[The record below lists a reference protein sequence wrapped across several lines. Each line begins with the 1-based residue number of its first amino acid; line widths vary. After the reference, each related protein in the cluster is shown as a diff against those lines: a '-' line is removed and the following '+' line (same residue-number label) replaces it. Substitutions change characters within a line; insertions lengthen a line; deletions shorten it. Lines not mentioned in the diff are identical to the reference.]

1 MMFETIH
8 YQVMGAIA
16 TIVLNRPEKL
26 NALNEQM
33 AHELQEALQQAAQD
47 AAVRVIVLTGA
58 GRGFSAGQDLEALQ
72 QRPADFSIGDHLRA
86 GYNALVL
93 LMRAIEP
100 PRIPARNGVAAG
112 PGRRIA
118 LAGDFRLAS
127 DRASFIQAFVKVGL
141 IPDSGSTWL
150 LPRLIGPTRA
160 LELMSSGERLSA
172 HDALTWGLIN
182 RVIPADEFEATVAA
196 WAQRLAEG
204 PTRALGLTKRAFNQ
218 ALTSTL
224 AEALE
229 TEAVLQDVAGATADS
244 REGVRAFMEKRAPV
258 FIGR

>member
-1 MMFETIH
+1 MFETIH
-8 YQVMGAIA
+8 YQVTSAIA

-26 NALNEQM
+26 NALNERM
-33 AHELQEALQQAAQD
+33 THEMLEAFNQAAQD
-47 AAVRVIVLTGA
+47 EHVRVIVLTGA
-58 GRGFSAGQDLEALQ
+58 GRGFSAGQDLEDLQ
-72 QRPADFSIGDHLRA
+72 HRSDDVSIGDHLRR

-93 LMRAIEP
+93 LMRTIEKPVITAI
-100 PRIPARNGVAAG
+100 NGVAAG
-112 PGRRIA
+112 AGMSIA

-127 DRASFIQAFVKVGL
+127 DRASFIQAFIRIGL

-160 LELMSSGERLSA
+160 LELMTTGDRLSA
-172 HDALTWGLIN
+172 ADALAWGLVN
-182 RVIPADEFEATVAA
+182 RVIPAEEFEATVAA
-196 WAQRLAEG
+196 WARRLAEA

-229 TEAVLQDVAGATADS
+229 VEAVLQDVAGATADS
-244 REGVRAFMEKRAPV
+244 REGVQAFLEKREPS
-258 FIGR
+258 FLGR